1 MRPATAAVSRSA
13 LVVLV
18 ALALFAG
25 GHVARGALV
34 HAEPG
39 VAYPVNPDDPGRSAT
54 ASAWSELQ
62 WNFVGQHGVDAPQ
75 AWGNLMAAGAPG
87 GRGVTVAILDTGI
100 AYPRPRGAAEST
112 PDFRGSRI
120 VPGYDFIDGDTDPSD
135 ENGHGTH
142 VASTIAEATD
152 NEYGVTGLAYGVRI
166 MPIRVLDGRGD
177 GDAATIARGVRFAA
191 DHGAKVINLSLSF
204 AASTTASQIS
214 RLLHAIDYAYQKGT
228 LVVAGAGNLGRGAV
242 SFPARGR
249 HVLAVGGTTEH
260 GCLANYSN
268 HGAGLD
274 LVAPGGGTDAAIA
287 SDPLCAPG
295 RSGRPVYQV
304 TLVAPGVDRFRIR
317 GFMGTSMAAPHV
329 SATAALV
336 VASGVIGENPSPAAI
351 EARLKRTARD
361 QGRPGF
367 DQIYGW
373 GLVDAATAT
382 FPGKPRRPA
391 SSEAP

>member
-242 SFPARGR
+242 SFPAR
-249 HVLAVGGTTEH
+249 
-260 GCLANYSN
+260 
-268 HGAGLD
+268 
-274 LVAPGGGTDAAIA
+274 
-287 SDPLCAPG
+287 
-295 RSGRPVYQV
+295 
-304 TLVAPGVDRFRIR
+304 DR
-317 GFMGTSMAAPHV
+317 
-329 SATAALV
+329 
-336 VASGVIGENPSPAAI
+336 
-351 EARLKRTARD
+351 ARLPGELLEPRS
-361 QGRPGF
+361 RPG
-367 DQIYGW
+367 
-373 GLVDAATAT
+373 
-382 FPGKPRRPA
+382 PRGARRRH
-391 SSEAP
+391 